1 MDIVQI
7 VSNIKDHKIQ
17 KLLTNSFEQ
26 GNPYVQHS
34 SLMSVTNKFIEIPDT
49 KCAPSSAA
57 SSDAAFQSAPSI
69 FDKVAMMMENGVI
82 LDKLTYKNAFYN
94 QITNDIYRSVSKRHV
109 ALKKDLFEFVFDDTY
124 KLPANK
130 DVVRLLQRVI
140 NMNVVI
146 CASDRWFGTYMNEG
160 AEAGLTVVVREA
172 SSFATPY
179 DSFSAAKEALVREGL
194 REKRDFASM
203 KVSELQAYAQE
214 YHIDVSGLRK
224 KQDIIE
230 KLQI

>member
-1 MDIVQI
+1 MNIVQI

-26 GNPYVQHS
+26 GNQYVQHS

-57 SSDAAFQSAPSI
+57 SPGAAFQSAPSI

-130 DVVRLLQRVI
+130 DVVRLFQRVI

-146 CASDRWFGTYMNEG
+146 CVSDQWFGTYMNDG
-160 AEAGLTVVVREA
+160 AETGLTVVVREP

-179 DSFSAAKEALVREGL
+179 DSFSAAKEVLVREGL
-194 REKRDFASM
+194 REKRDFVSM
-203 KVSELQAYAQE
+203 KVSELQAYVQE